1 MKTFL
6 FIFSFLLS
14 LSAVAEYGQ
23 VDNECLRYGQNYVV
37 KGSFQSPDPGG
48 KTYNLDRLTSD
59 IDKELNHFSDKPDG
73 HKVNCLRQVF
83 EKAKLD
89 SSQYWA
95 DRMMK
100 EQCSDETGL
109 PKSKPESCSSDT
121 WEELKKSRNNIR
133 TNEVKYAKI
142 LDSCINNSEDGN
154 SCDSSE
160 LQRLASSPVAKDM
173 AKIKSEACCDPK
185 NGAAYQVLKT
195 FYTMEFG
202 GDDAKI
208 RRACKVRTMPDK
220 DGLTV
225 KNVAAGAFF
234 CTGNIVLGVIES
246 LKKLGEG
253 IWALRNLGMVTE
265 FLKLLTSSEGR
276 ERIASV
282 LSSIVQAI
290 GKQIAAQWET
300 TTSCFN
306 NYEKTQNVCRLAA
319 SLMTDFMLGGGA
331 SKLFKSVLIP
341 VLQKTMSA
349 TEAASNFLKETKA
362 GREFAK
368 KMAPIEAAAGKV
380 GKAVSYPI
388 TKVSQAGLAQARAI
402 AIAAKLRMGK
412 PFDNMLSASIK
423 ERYPTG
429 QTAKAA
435 RSSEPPP
442 INGQFKVAE
451 ASAGKPAISNGV
463 ASAEAKTASSVS
475 SSASNSTASIGGSSL
490 GSSAGKVLR
499 TSVTT
504 KEARSLFG
512 HLENGLKKIKSS
524 RLTPEWLDKNI
535 PKNLIPEKFKNK
547 STLSLSEK
555 IQAYRES
562 LNQIIKAGTSAEK
575 KRAGRIL
582 TQLDDLASGSST
594 VRRASGSV
602 ATRGSISA
610 VESKTA
616 AGSVDSAAKSAAE
629 KAADLP
635 EVKLSEVVPD
645 PSKLSSA
652 SKPAWEELT
661 QQISAFQK
669 VPMDNPDASRLM
681 QQAWS
686 KFGASGSQQAQRAHS
701 SIDSMLK
708 KGEITPDGADSLHR
722 IVATAEQTAF
732 NESVRPQFLGTTIVT
747 PNTNPG
753 TFEKIAQV
761 GKQLPKDGY
770 NLVKNN
776 KLGAAA
782 YEGSVANSNGRQS
795 EAFDDD
801 TIKNAAVEVE
811 KIEANFKTEKDIES
825 YFSKLNSK
833 EQVEDEVDK
842 LKAQI
847 STLLGAPGELS
858 LEHKK
863 ELKDLMDKLE
873 KLAQKR
879 ISELESPKK
888 KIKK

>member
-1 MKTFL
+1 MKIFL
-6 FIFSFLLS
+6 FVFSFLLS

-23 VDNECLRYGQNYVV
+23 VDNECLKYGQNYVV

-73 HKVNCLRQVF
+73 QKVNCLRQIF
-83 EKAKLD
+83 DKAKLD
-89 SSQYWA
+89 SSQYWT

-100 EQCSDETGL
+100 EQCGDETGL

-160 LQRLASSPVAKDM
+160 LQRLANSPVAKDM
-173 AKIKSEACCDPK
+173 AKIKSEACCDK
-185 NGAAYQVLKT
+185 NTGAAYQVLKT
-195 FYTMEFG
+195 FYTLEIKG
-202 GDDAKI
+202 EKDLARECTK
-208 RRACKVRTMPDK
+208 RTMPDK
-220 DGLTV
+220 DGTFYNIGAGFAECFKNLIFGVVESV
-225 KNVAAGAFF
+225 KKFGETLSSIDFGA
-234 CTGNIVLGVIES
+234 I
-246 LKKLGEG
+246 
-253 IWALRNLGMVTE
+253 TE
-265 FLKLLTSSEGR
+265 IFRLLTSAEGR
-276 ERIASV
+276 TKLASTLGQV
-282 LSSIVQAI
+282 FKSI
-290 GKQIAAQWET
+290 GSQISAQFEST
-300 TTSCFN
+300 FSCFN
-306 NYEKTQNVCRLAA
+306 GYYGIQNSCKLISSIA
-319 SLMTDFMLGGGA
+319 TDFLIGGGIG
-331 SKLFKSVLIP
+331 KLVKTIILP
-341 VLQKTMSA
+341 VLKGVMKP
-349 TEAASNFLKETKA
+349 F
-362 GREFAK
+362 
-368 KMAPIEAAAGKV
+368 EAAAKIMKESKV
-380 GKAVSYPI
+380 AKEIASKMKPISEAAGNTKQAVTYSQRA
-388 TKVSQAGLAQARAI
+388 SQAGLAQARAL

-423 ERYPTG
+423 ERYPSG
-429 QTAKAA
+429 QIAKAV

-535 PKNLIPEKFKNK
+535 PKNIIPEKFKNK

-562 LNQIIKAGTSAEK
+562 LNQIVKAGTSAEK
-575 KRAGRIL
+575 KRAGRML
-582 TQLDDLASGSST
+582 TQLDDLASGSAT

-602 ATRGSISA
+602 ATRGSIST

-616 AGSVDSAAKSAAE
+616 AGTVDSAAKSVAE

-635 EVKLSEVVPD
+635 EVKLSEIVPD
-645 PSKLSSA
+645 PSKLSST

-669 VPMDNPDASRLM
+669 IPMDNPDASRLM
-681 QQAWS
+681 QEAWS
-686 KFGASGSQQAQRAHS
+686 KFGGSGSQQAQRAHS
-701 SIDSMLK
+701 SIDTMLK
-708 KGEITPDGADSLHR
+708 KGEITPEGANSLHR

-747 PNTNPG
+747 PNTSPG
-753 TFEKIAQV
+753 TFEKVVQG
-761 GKQLPKDGY
+761 GKQLTKDGY

-858 LEHKK
+858 VEHKK

>member
-1 MKTFL
+1 MKIFL
-6 FIFSFLLS
+6 FVFSFLLS

-23 VDNECLRYGQNYVV
+23 VDYECLKYGQNYVEN
-37 KGSFQSPDPGG
+37 GSFQSADYGG

-73 HKVNCLRQVF
+73 QKVNCLRQIF

-89 SSQYWA
+89 SSQYWT

-100 EQCSDETGL
+100 EQCGDETGL
-109 PKSKPESCSSDT
+109 PKSKPESCSSDA
-121 WEELKKSRNNIR
+121 WKDLIKLRQKIR
-133 TNEVKYAKI
+133 ANEVKYAKT
-142 LDSCINNSEDGN
+142 LDSCINNSEDDN

-160 LQRLASSPVAKDM
+160 LQRLTNSPVAKDM
-173 AKIKSEACCDPK
+173 AKIKSEACCDK
-185 NGAAYQVLKT
+185 NTGAAYQVLKT
-195 FYTMEFG
+195 FYTLEIKG
-202 GDDAKI
+202 EKDLARECTK
-208 RRACKVRTMPDK
+208 RTMPDK
-220 DGLTV
+220 DGTFYNIGAGFAECFKSLIFGVVESV
-225 KNVAAGAFF
+225 KKFGETLSSIDFGA
-234 CTGNIVLGVIES
+234 I
-246 LKKLGEG
+246 
-253 IWALRNLGMVTE
+253 TE
-265 FLKLLTSSEGR
+265 IFRLLTSAEGR
-276 ERIASV
+276 TKLASTLGQV
-282 LSSIVQAI
+282 FKSI
-290 GKQIAAQWET
+290 GSQISAQFEST
-300 TTSCFN
+300 FSCFN
-306 NYEKTQNVCRLAA
+306 GYYGIQNSCKLISSIA
-319 SLMTDFMLGGGA
+319 TDFLIGGGIG
-331 SKLFKSVLIP
+331 KLVKTIILP
-341 VLQKTMSA
+341 VLKGVMKPFEAAAKMMKESKMAKEIATKMKPI
-349 TEAASNFLKETKA
+349 TEAASNSKQ
-362 GREFAK
+362 
-368 KMAPIEAAAGKV
+368 
-380 GKAVSYPI
+380 AVTYS
-388 TKVSQAGLAQARAI
+388 VQRASQAGLAQARAI

-412 PFDNMLSASIK
+412 PFDNMLSAAIK

-429 QTAKAA
+429 QIAKAA

-562 LNQIIKAGTSAEK
+562 LNQIVKAGTSAEK
-575 KRAGRIL
+575 KRAGRML

-602 ATRGSISA
+602 ATRGSIST
-610 VESKTA
+610 VESKAT
-616 AGSVDSAAKSAAE
+616 AGSVDSAAKSVAE

-635 EVKLSEVVPD
+635 EVKLSEIVPD

-661 QQISAFQK
+661 NIISDIKQIPKDSANISQLTQDVLDK
-669 VPMDNPDASRLM
+669 YP
-681 QQAWS
+681 
-686 KFGASGSQQAQRAHS
+686 GGSQRAYS
-701 SIDSMLK
+701 NIDRLLK
-708 KGEITPDGADSLHR
+708 RGEITPEHAASIRNIISG
-722 IVATAEQTAF
+722 AEQSAL

-776 KLGAAA
+776 KLSAAA

-811 KIEANFKTEKDIES
+811 KIEANFKNEKDIES

-858 LEHKK
+858 VEHKK